1 MSKLKQLKSFF
12 TEVMDFGSR
21 VWVVSVQAGKGKGES
36 YIVNEDSFSE
46 PLSWMK
52 RKGFDESMLARVE
65 KMNRSQTMDFELK
78 DITYRLL
85 RVK

>member
-1 MSKLKQLKSFF
+1 MSTLKNLKSFF

-21 VWVVSVQAGKGKGES
+21 IWVVSVQSGKTKGES

-52 RKGFDESMLARVE
+52 RKGFDESMLAQVE
-65 KMNRSQTMDFELK
+65 KMNRSQTLDFELK